1 MDNHAEGQG
10 SGKTHTLSVLDWPT
24 PEQLVAAHRAR
35 GEALR
40 EMTVGV
46 FRRVKRFVAWQLR
59 AARASQPKA
68 RSAKVRIAAGR

>member
-1 MDNHAEGQG
+1 MDNHAEGQD

-24 PEQLVAAHRAR
+24 PEQLVAARRAR

-40 EMTVGV
+40 EITVGL
-46 FRRVKRFVAWQLR
+46 FRRVKRLVAWQLR